1 MTSFSSSSPQK
12 SAGGGQIEP
21 LLRQLKALKADGVRT
36 AITVHDMEPHDGD
49 PLGRELYRT
58 LYANADIMHHMGT
71 FSRDH
76 FAKLYPEKHHF
87 IAQHPIYYDVAGMGL
102 SQADCKRRLGLP
114 TDKKVVMAFGQF
126 RSDEEISMF
135 LRLRKTAMENNAV
148 LFAQR
153 IETGRINNGLRLDRT
168 LKCLRRRAWLNKG
181 GFIYGRQRVA
191 EDMVP
196 AYFAA
201 ADMVFIQRKQIL
213 NSGNLPMAFSAARPV
228 IGPDRGNVG
237 HILRETNNYLF
248 DPAQPETI
256 EQALRAALTDGEA
269 ELIGQRN
276 HQYAL
281 ENMAQDKVFAT
292 IQQNIEQTA

>member
-1 MTSFSSSSPQK
+1 
-12 SAGGGQIEP
+12 
-21 LLRQLKALKADGVRT
+21 
-36 AITVHDMEPHDGD
+36 MEPHTKDDEGKAAYD
-49 PLGRELYRT
+49 YLYK
-58 LYANADIMHHMGT
+58 NVDIMHHMGPQSYEH
-71 FSRDH
+71 FSR
-76 FAKLYPEKHHF
+76 LYPEKHHF
-87 IAQHPIYYDVAGMGL
+87 IAQHPIYYDVAAMGL

-126 RSDEEISMF
+126 RSDEEIAMF

-168 LKCLRRRAWLNKG
+168 LKCLRRRAWLNKD
-181 GFIYGRQRVA
+181 GFVYGRQRVA

-237 HILRETNNYLF
+237 RILRETNNYLF
-248 DPAQPETI
+248 DPAQPETV
-256 EQALRAALTDGEA
+256 EQVLRAALTDGRAEA
-269 ELIGQRN
+269 IGQRN

-281 ENMAQDKVFAT
+281 ENMAQDKVFAA
-292 IQQNIEQTA
+292 IQQNISKK